1 MTVTMTIEEFDELRE
16 AKRKL
21 DNVKTCLHRKVAYT
35 KEAASCSCL
44 DAWRYAKSLPHQDVA
59 SLVLLVGIWP
69 DYKNVDQSEEEKGH
83 D

>member
-16 AKRKL
+16 AKRTL
-21 DNVKTCLHRKVAYT
+21 DLVKKRLHENVCYT
-35 KEAASCSCL
+35 VEADSCSCR
-44 DAWRYAKSLPHQDVA
+44 DAWQYAKSLPRQDVA
-59 SLVLLVGIWP
+59 MLVELVGIWP